1 MSFWQVARRPRWIAM
16 LVFVLAVSAVFA
28 WLGKWQVER
37 AVITSAQ
44 NSIPDQ
50 RAVPLSTL
58 ASPGVAMTEAAAAR
72 RVTVEAQ
79 LDTSSVMVLENRL
92 NFGVEGYWVIGRL
105 STFTNDEPASL
116 PAALGW
122 APTREIADAAVASI
136 RDSLTA
142 QAFMPM
148 MGRLMPPQQPTA
160 PDPGADPN
168 QLTTMS
174 VAALANI
181 WPLTVP
187 AYYEGYLV
195 LDEPPAGLETI
206 ESVPV
211 ITDASLNWLNV
222 FYAIEWAVFA
232 GFAFFL
238 WYRLVRDALNREIE
252 EQASDEAPLLL
263 N

>member
-1 MSFWQVARRPRWIAM
+1 MRELYAATEAIFRGGRGSDPAASARRHQESVAAEARTA
-16 LVFVLAVSAVFA
+16 LVQA
-28 WLGKWQVER
+28 
-37 AVITSAQ
+37 
-44 NSIPDQ
+44 D
-50 RAVPLSTL
+50 
-58 ASPGVAMTEAAAAR
+58 
-72 RVTVEAQ
+72 
-79 LDTSSVMVLENRL
+79 
-92 NFGVEGYWVIGRL
+92 
-105 STFTNDEPASL
+105 

-122 APTREIADAAVASI
+122 APTREEADAVVASI
-136 RDSLTA
+136 RDSITA

-160 PDPGADPN
+160 PDPGADPT
-168 QLTTMS
+168 QLTAMS

-187 AYYEGYLV
+187 TYYEGYLV

-206 ESVPV
+206 ESIPV

-222 FYAIEWAVFA
+222 FYAIEWVVFA

-238 WYRLVRDALNREIE
+238 WYRLVRDAFHREIE
-252 EQASDEAPLLL
+252 EESSDEGLVLQ

>member
-1 MSFWQVARRPRWIAM
+1 M
-16 LVFVLAVSAVFA
+16 LVFVLAVAAVFA

-37 AVITSAQ
+37 AVISSAQ

-58 ASPGVAMTEAAAAR
+58 ASPGVPITEAAAAR

-79 LDTSSVMVLENRL
+79 LDTSSVMVLQKRL

-105 STFTNDEPASL
+105 ATFTNNELASL

-122 APTREIADAAVASI
+122 APTREVADEAVASI

-142 QAFMPM
+142 EAFLPI
-148 MGRLMPPQQPTA
+148 MGRLMPPQQPTI
-160 PDPGADPN
+160 PNPGADPTE
-168 QLTTMS
+168 LTTMS

-187 AYYEGYLV
+187 TYYEGYLV

-206 ESVPV
+206 ESMPV

-222 FYAIEWAVFA
+222 FYAIEWVVFA

-238 WYRLVRDALNREIE
+238 WYRLARDALNREIA
-252 EQASDEAPLLL
+252 EQESDEAPVVL

>member
-1 MSFWQVARRPRWIAM
+1 M
-16 LVFVLAVSAVFA
+16 LVFVLAVAAVFA

-37 AVITSAQ
+37 AVISSAQ

-58 ASPGVAMTEAAAAR
+58 ASPGVPITEAAAAR

-79 LDTSSVMVLENRL
+79 LDTSSVMVLKNRL
-92 NFGVEGYWVIGRL
+92 NFGANGYWVIGRL
-105 STFTNDEPASL
+105 TTFTNNELASL

-122 APTREIADAAVASI
+122 APTREVADVAVASI

-142 QAFMPM
+142 EAFLPI
-148 MGRLMPPQQPTA
+148 MGRLMPPQQPTV
-160 PDPGADPN
+160 PDPGADPTE
-168 QLTTMS
+168 LTTMS

-206 ESVPV
+206 ESMPV

-222 FYAIEWAVFA
+222 FYAIEWVVFA

-238 WYRLVRDALNREIE
+238 WYRLVRDALQRERE
-252 EQASDEAPLLL
+252 LDEQAAE
-263 N
+263 

>member
-16 LVFVLAVSAVFA
+16 LVFVLAVAAVFA

-37 AVITSAQ
+37 AVISSAQ

-58 ASPGVAMTEAAAAR
+58 ASPGVPITEAAAAR
-72 RVTVEAQ
+72 RITVEAQ
-79 LDTSSVMVLENRL
+79 LDRSSVMVLENRL

-105 STFTNDEPASL
+105 TTFTNNEVASL

-122 APTREIADAAVASI
+122 APTREVADAAVASI
-136 RDSLTA
+136 RDSFTA
-142 QAFMPM
+142 EAFLPI
-148 MGRLMPPQQPTA
+148 MGRFMPPQEPTA
-160 PDPGADPN
+160 PDPGADPTK
-168 QLTTMS
+168 LTTMS

-187 AYYEGYLV
+187 TYFEGYLV
-195 LDEPPAGLETI
+195 LDEPPVGLETI
-206 ESVPV
+206 ESIPV

-222 FYAIEWAVFA
+222 FYAVEWVVFA

-252 EQASDEAPLLL
+252 EQAPDEAPLPV

>member
-16 LVFVLAVSAVFA
+16 LVFVLAVAAVFA

-37 AVITSAQ
+37 AVISSAQ

-58 ASPGVAMTEAAAAR
+58 ASPGVPITEAAAAR

-79 LDTSSVMVLENRL
+79 LDTSSVMVLQKRL

-105 STFTNDEPASL
+105 ATFTNNELASL

-122 APTREIADAAVASI
+122 APTREVADEAVASI

-142 QAFMPM
+142 EAFLPI
-148 MGRLMPPQQPTA
+148 MGRLMPPQQPTI
-160 PDPGADPN
+160 PNPGADPTE
-168 QLTTMS
+168 LTTMS

-187 AYYEGYLV
+187 TYYEGYLV

-206 ESVPV
+206 ESMPV

-222 FYAIEWAVFA
+222 FYAIEWVVFA

-238 WYRLVRDALNREIE
+238 WYRLARDALNREIA
-252 EQASDEAPLLL
+252 EQESDEAPVVL

>member
-1 MSFWQVARRPRWIAM
+1 M
-16 LVFVLAVSAVFA
+16 LVFVLAVAAVFA

-37 AVITSAQ
+37 AVISSAQ

-58 ASPGVAMTEAAAAR
+58 ASPGVPMTEAAAAR
-72 RVTVEAQ
+72 RITVEAQ
-79 LDTSSVMVLENRL
+79 LDTSSVMVLANRL

-105 STFTNDEPASL
+105 TTFTNNEVASL

-122 APTREIADAAVASI
+122 APTRELADAAVAGI
-136 RDSLTA
+136 RDSFTVE
-142 QAFMPM
+142 AFMPL
-148 MGRLMPPQQPTA
+148 MGRLMPPQEPTA
-160 PDPGADPN
+160 PDPGADPTE
-168 QLTTMS
+168 LTTMS

-187 AYYEGYLV
+187 TYYEGYLV

-206 ESVPV
+206 ESIPV

-222 FYAIEWAVFA
+222 FYAVEWVVFA

-252 EQASDEAPLLL
+252 EQAPDEAPLPV

>member
-16 LVFVLAVSAVFA
+16 LVFVLAVAAVFA

-37 AVITSAQ
+37 AVISSAQ

-58 ASPGVAMTEAAAAR
+58 ASPGVPMTEAAAAR
-72 RVTVEAQ
+72 RITVEAQ
-79 LDTSSVMVLENRL
+79 LDTSSVMVLANRL

-105 STFTNDEPASL
+105 TTFTNNEVASL

-122 APTREIADAAVASI
+122 APTREVADAAVAGI
-136 RDSLTA
+136 RDSFTVE
-142 QAFMPM
+142 AFMPL
-148 MGRLMPPQQPTA
+148 MGRLMPPQEPTA
-160 PDPGADPN
+160 PDPGADPTE
-168 QLTTMS
+168 LTTMS

-187 AYYEGYLV
+187 TYYEGYLV

-206 ESVPV
+206 ESIPV

-222 FYAIEWAVFA
+222 FYAVEWVVFA

-252 EQASDEAPLLL
+252 VDEQAAQ
-263 N
+263 

>member
-1 MSFWQVARRPRWIAM
+1 
-16 LVFVLAVSAVFA
+16 
-28 WLGKWQVER
+28 
-37 AVITSAQ
+37 VITSAQ

-72 RVTVEAQ
+72 RITVEAQ
-79 LDTSSVMVLENRL
+79 LDTSSVMVLANRL

-105 STFTNDEPASL
+105 TTFTNNEVASL

-122 APTREIADAAVASI
+122 APTREVADAAVASI
-136 RDSLTA
+136 RDSFTVE
-142 QAFMPM
+142 AFMPL

-160 PDPGADPN
+160 PDPGADPT
-168 QLTTMS
+168 QLTAMS

-187 AYYEGYLV
+187 TYYEGYLV
-195 LDEPPAGLETI
+195 LDEPPAGLDTI

-222 FYAIEWAVFA
+222 FYAIEWVVFA

>member
-16 LVFVLAVSAVFA
+16 LVFVLAVAAVFA

-37 AVITSAQ
+37 AVISSAQ

-58 ASPGVAMTEAAAAR
+58 ASPGVPITESAAAR

-79 LDTSSVMVLENRL
+79 LDTSSVMVLQKRL
-92 NFGVEGYWVIGRL
+92 NFGVEGFWVIGRMT
-105 STFTNDEPASL
+105 TFTDNELASL

-122 APTREIADAAVASI
+122 APTREAAETAVANI
-136 RDSLTA
+136 HESLTVE
-142 QAFMPM
+142 AFMPT
-148 MGRLMPPQQPTA
+148 MGRFMPTQEPTV
-160 PDPGADPN
+160 PDLGADPTE
-168 QLTTMS
+168 LTTMS

-181 WPLTVP
+181 WPETAPV
-187 AYYEGYLV
+187 YYEGYLV
-195 LDEPPAGLETI
+195 LDEPPVGLDTI

-222 FYAIEWAVFA
+222 FYAIEWVVFA

-238 WYRLVRDALNREIE
+238 WYRLVKDARQREIE
-252 EQASDEAPLLL
+252 EAAATADSAA
-263 N
+263 

>member
-1 MSFWQVARRPRWIAM
+1 M
-16 LVFVLAVSAVFA
+16 LVFVLAVAAVFA

-37 AVITSAQ
+37 AVISSAQ

-58 ASPGVAMTEAAAAR
+58 ASPGVPITEAAAAR

-79 LDTSSVMVLENRL
+79 LDTSSVMVLQKRL

-105 STFTNDEPASL
+105 ATFTNNELASL

-122 APTREIADAAVASI
+122 APTREVADEAVASI

-142 QAFMPM
+142 EAFLPI
-148 MGRLMPPQQPTA
+148 MGRLMPPQQPTI
-160 PDPGADPN
+160 PNPGADPTE
-168 QLTTMS
+168 LTTMS

-187 AYYEGYLV
+187 TYYEGYLV

-206 ESVPV
+206 ESMPV

-222 FYAIEWAVFA
+222 FYAIEWVVFA

-238 WYRLVRDALNREIE
+238 WYRLARDALNREIE
-252 EQASDEAPLLL
+252 EQESDEAPVVL

>member
-16 LVFVLAVSAVFA
+16 LVFVLAVAAVFA

-37 AVITSAQ
+37 AVISSAQ

-58 ASPGVAMTEAAAAR
+58 VSPGVPITEAAAAR
-72 RVTVEAQ
+72 RITVEAQ

-92 NFGVEGYWVIGRL
+92 NFGVDGYWVIGRL
-105 STFTNDEPASL
+105 TTFTNSEVASL

-122 APTREIADAAVASI
+122 APTREVADAAVAGI
-136 RDSLTA
+136 RDSFTVE
-142 QAFMPM
+142 AFMPI
-148 MGRLMPPQQPTA
+148 MGRFMPPQEPTA
-160 PDPGADPN
+160 PDPGADPTE
-168 QLTTMS
+168 LTTMS

-187 AYYEGYLV
+187 TYYEGYLV
-195 LDEPPAGLETI
+195 LDEPPAGLDTI

-222 FYAIEWAVFA
+222 FYAIEWVVFA

-252 EQASDEAPLLL
+252 LDEQAAE
-263 N
+263 

>member
-16 LVFVLAVSAVFA
+16 LVFVLAVAAVFA

-37 AVITSAQ
+37 AVISSAQ

-58 ASPGVAMTEAAAAR
+58 ASPGVPITEAAAAR

-79 LDTSSVMVLENRL
+79 LDTSSVMVLQKRL

-105 STFTNDEPASL
+105 ATFTNNELASL

-122 APTREIADAAVASI
+122 APTREVADEAVASI

-142 QAFMPM
+142 EAFLPI
-148 MGRLMPPQQPTA
+148 MGRLMPPQQPTI
-160 PDPGADPN
+160 PNPGADPTE
-168 QLTTMS
+168 LTTMS

-187 AYYEGYLV
+187 TYYEGYLV

-206 ESVPV
+206 ESMPV

-222 FYAIEWAVFA
+222 FYAIEWVVFA

-238 WYRLVRDALNREIE
+238 WYRLARDALNREIE
-252 EQASDEAPLLL
+252 EQESDEAPVVL

>member
-1 MSFWQVARRPRWIAM
+1 MTFWQVARRPRWIAL
-16 LVFVLAVSAVFA
+16 LVFVMAVAAVFA

-37 AVITSAQ
+37 AVISSAQ

-79 LDTSSVMVLENRL
+79 LDTSSVMVLANRL
-92 NFGVEGYWVIGRL
+92 NFGVDGYWVIGRL
-105 STFTNDEPASL
+105 TTFTNNEVASL

-122 APTREIADAAVASI
+122 APTREVADAAVAGI
-136 RDSLTA
+136 RDSFTVE
-142 QAFMPM
+142 AFMPI

-160 PDPGADPN
+160 PDPGADPTE
-168 QLTTMS
+168 LTTMS

-187 AYYEGYLV
+187 TYYEGYLV
-195 LDEPPAGLETI
+195 LDEPPAGLDTI

-222 FYAIEWAVFA
+222 FYAIEWVVFA

-252 EQASDEAPLLL
+252 EQAPDEAPLLL